1 MAIVIVGGTRGIGF
15 ELAKGIR
22 PADEPGFDG
31 TLVLGYSSDEEAATR
46 ACEELSAR
54 GFRVVLAKAD
64 ISSEA
69 GAAVLLSQVP
79 EDLQVDCLIHAAVRV
94 APGALVDDAADGAW
108 EGALAVNAM
117 SLLWLVRAARRRL
130 TRGSSVLYL
139 TSRGS
144 TAVIDGYGSVGPAK
158 SLGEALVR
166 YLAVELAPAGVRVNA
181 LGVAAQDT
189 HALRQVFG
197 ERTDEV
203 LAGSARK
210 NPSRRAVAADD
221 YVPLARFLTS
231 SEAGMI
237 TGHVHGVYG
246 GADLR

>member
-1 MAIVIVGGTRGIGF
+1 MAVVIVGGTRGIGF
-15 ELAKGIR
+15 ELAQGIR
-22 PADEPGFDG
+22 TADEPGFDG
-31 TLVLGYSSDEEAATR
+31 TLVLGYSSDEEAAR
-46 ACEELSAR
+46 YARQELTAQ
-54 GFRVVLAKAD
+54 GFRVVLARAD
-64 ISSEA
+64 ISTEA
-69 GAAVLLSQVP
+69 GAAALLAQVP
-79 EDLQVDCLIHAAVRV
+79 QDVQVDCLVHAAVRV
-94 APGALVDDAADGAW
+94 ASGPLVAGAQDGAW
-108 EGALAVNAM
+108 EAALAVNAM
-117 SLLWLVRAARRRL
+117 SLLWLVRAARDRL

-166 YLAVELAPAGVRVNA
+166 YLAVELAPAAVRVNA

-197 ERTDEV
+197 GRTDEV

-210 NPSRRAVAADD
+210 NPSRRAVVADD

-231 SEAGMI
+231 PEAGMI

-246 GADLR
+246 GADLL

>member
-1 MAIVIVGGTRGIGF
+1 MAIVIVGGTRGIGL
-15 ELAKGIR
+15 ELAKAIR
-22 PADEPGFDG
+22 APDEPGFDG
-31 TLVLGYSSDEEAATR
+31 TLVLGYSSDEEAASR
-46 ACEELSAR
+46 AREDLAEL

-64 ISSEA
+64 ISTAA
-69 GAAVLLSQVP
+69 GAAALLANVP
-79 EDLQVDCLIHAAVRV
+79 EGLQVDCLVHAAVRV
-94 APGALVDDAADGAW
+94 APGALV
-108 EGALAVNAM
+108 EGAAEGSWEASLATNAI
-117 SLLWLVRAARRRL
+117 SLLWLVRAARAQL
-130 TRGSSVLYL
+130 KPGSSVLYL

-166 YLAVELAPAGVRVNA
+166 YLAVELAPVGVRVNA

-197 ERTDEV
+197 DRTDEV
-203 LAGSARK
+203 LAGSIRK
-210 NPSRRAVAADD
+210 NPSGRTVAPED

-231 SEAGMI
+231 TGASMI

-246 GADLR
+246 GADLL